1 MGEGRSAASCILEIN
16 SAAGGRL
23 TDDDILEIAET
34 IQKRRKLLEAAGTI
48 DNIDKRMADIA
59 TEEGNKTRIAAA
71 LAKKGTALTI
81 IARDRTQAH
90 VETLRKGGLSPEKA
104 VLAVFEGTVKGIQ
117 QARHSIYATKL
128 AFEARYIGDMMAEV
142 LREVPEALKLTRDKA
157 FGADIV
163 REMFE
168 LRKDGAP
175 GSTGNKD
182 AAKIARIFA
191 KHAEVSRTDL
201 NALGSNIG
209 KLDDW
214 GGPHAHDATKL
225 LGVTDDQ
232 WVAAISARLD
242 LARSFP
248 DLSAEEAAAVL
259 KSTYLTITT
268 GKSNRLTG
276 ARKGEFL
283 GPRNLAKSLQ
293 KDRVLHFKS
302 ADDWLAYQ
310 QQFGHGN
317 IWTGMLH
324 HQRKMAA
331 VASQMQM
338 LGPNPEIML
347 GSLLDQMQGDI
358 RNDPKLTP
366 AQKAKQIASLTF
378 EGNGQLR
385 QALAEAQGVTSSVN
399 PDGITAARI
408 FGGYRAVQSMAKLGG
423 AVISSIADM
432 VTQSANLKYQG
443 RSLFASYHDQFVG
456 MIKATARATGQDEK
470 QVAYLLGEG
479 MDGMLD
485 NIHASAFAEDSL
497 PGAMS
502 SAMSKF
508 FRYSGLTGWTDNIR
522 AVGARMMAAHMGSMS
537 GKAWTAL
544 PDQFRFVIGQHGIDE
559 ARWNV
564 IRQAAFD
571 GPNGKRYVTPDRI
584 SALSDEHF
592 APFIVGQTTP
602 AKLARAKLDTE
613 LSLRRFYSDEINFG
627 VIETDARSRRTTL
640 RGSQAGTFVGELLRS
655 VFQFKGWPISF
666 GQRVL
671 GRAVYG
677 QRNVVDGGLHLA
689 HLIAGLTIA
698 GYVSMTAK
706 DYIRG
711 YDRRKFV
718 NDDGSVNL
726 KTFGAAFL
734 QGGAAGV
741 YGDFLF
747 GQVNRFGGGALDT
760 IAGPGI
766 GAASG
771 FADLALKSRDRLYD
785 KYVEAREGK
794 NDLRAQWL
802 NFALQNTPF
811 VNLAYV
817 RPAMDYLFLNAL
829 RESISPGFLQRQ
841 RQQRQADYGQSLL
854 YPQTIGA
861 PQ

>member
-23 TDDDILEIAET
+23 TEDDILEIAET

-48 DNIDKRMADIA
+48 DNMDKRLADIA
-59 TEEGNKTRIAAA
+59 VEEGNKARIAAA
-71 LAKKGTALTI
+71 LQKKQTALTI
-81 IARDRTQAH
+81 LARDRTQAH
-90 VETLRKGGLSPEKA
+90 VATLRAGGLSPKKA
-104 VLAVFEGTVKGIQ
+104 VLAVFEGTVKGVQ

-142 LREVPEALKLTRDKA
+142 LREVPSALKLVRDKA
-157 FGADIV
+157 FAADIV

-168 LRKDGAP
+168 LKKDGKP
-175 GSTGNKD
+175 GLTGNKD
-182 AAKIARIFA
+182 AAAVARIFA
-191 KHAEVSRTDL
+191 KHAEVSRRDL
-201 NALGSNIG
+201 NSLGSNIG

-225 LGVTDDQ
+225 LGVTRDE
-232 WVAAISARLD
+232 WVASIATRLD
-242 LARSFP
+242 LARTFP
-248 DLSAEEAAAVL
+248 DATAEEARAIL
-259 KSTYLTITT
+259 GKSYDTITT
-268 GKSNRLTG
+268 GKSNKLTG
-276 ARKGEFL
+276 RRKGEFM

-293 KDRVLHFKS
+293 SDRVFHFKS

-310 QQFGHGN
+310 QQFGHGT
-317 IWTGMLH
+317 IWSGMLS

-331 VASQMQM
+331 IASQMQM

-347 GSLLDQMQGDI
+347 GSLLDQMQDEI
-358 RNDPKLTP
+358 KADATLSQAK
-366 AQKAKQIASLTF
+366 KAKQIASLNF

-385 QALAEAQGVTSSVN
+385 QALAEAQGVTSAIN

-443 RSLFASYHDQFVG
+443 RSLFASYHDQFIG

-470 QVAYLLGEG
+470 EIAYLLGEG

-522 AVGARMMAAHMGSMS
+522 AVGARMMAAHMGNMAP
-537 GKAWTAL
+537 KAWGAL
-544 PDQFRFVIGQHGIDE
+544 PDQFRFVLGQHGIDE

-564 IRQAAFD
+564 IRQTAFD
-571 GPNGKRYVTPDRI
+571 GPTGKRYVTPDRI
-584 SALSDEHF
+584 SVLPDEAF
-592 APFIVGQTTP
+592 APFITGEATP
-602 AKLARAKLDTE
+602 TKLARARLDTE
-613 LSLRRFYSDEINFG
+613 LALRRFYSDEINFG

-640 RGSQAGTFVGELLRS
+640 RGTQAGTFVGELLRS
-655 VFQFKGWPISF
+655 GFQFKGWPIAF
-666 GQRVL
+666 AQRTL
-671 GRAVYG
+671 GRAIYG

-689 HLIAGLTIA
+689 HLLVGLTLA
-698 GYVSMTAK
+698 GYISMTAK
-706 DYIRG
+706 DYLRG
-711 YDRRKFV
+711 YDRRKFI
-718 NDDGSVNL
+718 NPDGSVNK
-726 KTFGAAFL
+726 KTLGSAFL
-734 QGGAAGV
+734 QGGAAGI

-747 GQVNRFGGGALDT
+747 GQVNRFGGGLADT
-760 IAGPGI
+760 AMGPGL
-766 GAASG
+766 GAAFNLG
-771 FADLALKSRDRLYD
+771 ELALKTRDRLYG
-785 KYVEAREGK
+785 KYIDGRDGK
-794 NDLRAQWL
+794 VGAADWL

-811 VNLAYV
+811 VNLSYV

-841 RQQRQADYGQSLL
+841 RSNRQADYGQSLL
-854 YPQTIGA
+854 YPQTLGGR
-861 PQ
+861 P